1 LLPFIAA
8 TRRRLSSDG
17 YSIESRDQKQ
27 AIRTGKLESSGRG
40 RKAYQRINILVP
52 YRCNQME
59 KHGADRFEVRIT
71 SDSHFGWM
79 RTRMA
84 LERTQMA
91 WVRTGTSLIA
101 FGFTIYQVLS
111 RLPENALHAHAA
123 RDLGLILIGT
133 GIAAMVLAVLDYR
146 SVSDYMWSPE
156 YRPIAGL
163 SDTRAHSRVLPV
175 TLIVLAVGIFAFVI
189 VVLRVP

>member
-1 LLPFIAA
+1 MAIPWKVVIKNRPSG
-8 TRRRLSSDG
+8 RRSSN
-17 YSIESRDQKQ
+17 R
-27 AIRTGKLESSGRG
+27 GRG
-40 RKAYQRINILVP
+40 RKACQRINILLS
-52 YRCNQME
+52 YRCSQME
-59 KHGADRFEVRIT
+59 KHGADRFEVRVT

-111 RLPENALHAHAA
+111 RLPGNASHAHAA

-133 GIAAMVLAVLDYR
+133 GIAAMLLAVFDYR
-146 SVSDYMWSPE
+146 SINDYLWSPE

-163 SDTRAHSRVLPV
+163 SDRRGRSRVLPI

-189 VVLRVP
+189 VALRVP